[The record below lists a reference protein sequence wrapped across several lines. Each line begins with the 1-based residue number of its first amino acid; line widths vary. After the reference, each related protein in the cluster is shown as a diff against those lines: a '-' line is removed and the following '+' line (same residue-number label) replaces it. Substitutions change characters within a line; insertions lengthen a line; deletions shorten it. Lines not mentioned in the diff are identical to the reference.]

1 MTGWSSR
8 RRMLG
13 WLAAALSAPLVLTAC
28 GADTA
33 GAQTGVDE
41 QRIVIGVHGPKSG
54 PAAALTEGAMA
65 GFRLYIDRLN
75 RNGGIAGR
83 TVEIVQADDQYTVS
97 GGAAAARQLADKVF
111 LAYNIIGA
119 DPAIGALP
127 EFERRG
133 VPYMSVAL
141 PMALAQDSD
150 VAFVLP
156 TPLEMLAEAV
166 PSFIQGKLDPQR
178 QAKVAV
184 MWENQDIMRD
194 MRDHFAKAADEAG
207 LAIVATESFDRD
219 AASYV
224 PNVQRVRDSGA
235 DMVVLL
241 GGVAV
246 PQVLKAA
253 KQIGYNPTWTGA
265 GAWTFDLMNAAS
277 GGLMEG
283 IEAVRAGR
291 VADAADYREF
301 LEQLHKTNAPAPID
315 EISYAGW
322 SGARFIEQVLLRL
335 DGEITRKRLFDE
347 LTAPTFKDN
356 PIIVNSMAPLWWGP
370 DRRYGS
376 AAALPSKVVDG
387 HWTATGDSAIRF

>member
-194 MRDHFAKAADEAG
+194 MRDHFAKAADEA
-207 LAIVATESFDRD
+207 
-219 AASYV
+219 
-224 PNVQRVRDSGA
+224 
-235 DMVVLL
+235 
-241 GGVAV
+241 
-246 PQVLKAA
+246 
-253 KQIGYNPTWTGA
+253 
-265 GAWTFDLMNAAS
+265 DL
-277 GGLMEG
+277 
-283 IEAVRAGR
+283 
-291 VADAADYREF
+291 
-301 LEQLHKTNAPAPID
+301 
-315 EISYAGW
+315 
-322 SGARFIEQVLLRL
+322 
-335 DGEITRKRLFDE
+335 
-347 LTAPTFKDN
+347 
-356 PIIVNSMAPLWWGP
+356 
-370 DRRYGS
+370 
-376 AAALPSKVVDG
+376 
-387 HWTATGDSAIRF
+387 